1 MDTNIIEVGI
11 LAEGKIK
18 TRPVYQWDIGQ
29 TIKITDT
36 EIADGTPVDFSNK
49 FMPEG
54 IRTYTLDNEVRI
66 PEPALQ
72 QQYDLMC
79 YLVVSGEDS
88 ETTVREIFIPVISK
102 AKPEDY
108 IGEEIEDTSEFK
120 YIVQKANESEA
131 NANAAAA
138 SATSAETS
146 ADNANASQIAAQGH
160 SEAAANSA
168 DAAAASA
175 ASAETSADNA
185 NAFANSAEE
194 HSGAAS
200 ASAEFAADSASEAN
214 SSAAASAQSANS
226 AAASATQA
234 ASQAETAIQKAEEA
248 ADNAT
253 LSKSYAQGGTNSR
266 TGEDTNNA
274 KYYMER
280 AALIVGEA
288 GLGDMLKATYDPQ
301 SKNQDIFAYADTKA
315 GGKITKVTTPTAG
328 NIPKLTSD
336 GQLEDSGV
344 GLDDVGNADIITATN
359 TSVPVSA
366 WVTNTTYTDYPYRAS
381 IAIAGCTADYIPIVT
396 FGADDAISGN
406 FAPVAETYAGGVYIY
421 AAAAAAITI
430 KSIVLIKEAGQ

>member
-168 DAAAASA
+168 AAAAASA
-175 ASAETSADNA
+175 VAAEKARDDVQNIADSGFIPSISTATAGNVPILTADGMLIDSGEGLPKKVTETLSAGETELSI
-185 NAFANSAEE
+185 ANSA
-194 HSGAAS
+194 
-200 ASAEFAADSASEAN
+200 
-214 SSAAASAQSANS
+214 
-226 AAASATQA
+226 
-234 ASQAETAIQKAEEA
+234 I
-248 ADNAT
+248 
-253 LSKSYAQGGTNSR
+253 
-266 TGEDTNNA
+266 
-274 KYYMER
+274 
-280 AALIVGEA
+280 
-288 GLGDMLKATYDPQ
+288 
-301 SKNQDIFAYADTKA
+301 
-315 GGKITKVTTPTAG
+315 
-328 NIPKLTSD
+328 
-336 GQLEDSGV
+336 
-344 GLDDVGNADIITATN
+344 N
-359 TSVPVSA
+359 TSSLIDIYTSVFGVNPTDIV
-366 WVTNTTYTDYPYRAS
+366 VT
-381 IAIAGCTADYIPIVT
+381 
-396 FGADDAISGN
+396 SGN
-406 FAPVAETYAGGVYIY
+406 LLLIFEPQEENI
-421 AAAAAAITI
+421 
-430 KSIVLIKEAGQ
+430 SVLIEIKQGVNSND